1 MADIRPFRGHRF
13 DAKQVS
19 LTRALCPPYDVIGP
33 QEARRL
39 RRDRMNAIH
48 LELPAGTGE
57 ARYSGAAKLW
67 RSWTRSG
74 ALRQDESAS
83 LYVCEERFRFL
94 GRSHRRLGFLGALGV
109 DPAAARF
116 VVPHERTLPKPK
128 ADRLR
133 MLESVGAN
141 ISPIFGVFPDPAG
154 AVRRVLARA
163 AKGRPVARGRTAGGV
178 SYRLWSV
185 SGAKDVAAVA
195 RALKPAKVLIADGHH
210 RYEVSRAHHA
220 AARRPATGTV
230 LSYFCPEED
239 AGLLVLPTHRVVVD
253 GSAVLARAE
262 ESCRLSVYRTLAE
275 LLKRL
280 EASSNV
286 YAFGLYYGAFILAEP
301 RDRAGCR
308 SGLGVEWL
316 AKLLLSGVA
325 PDQIRYTPY
334 PDKAMAMAKEG
345 DQAAVLVKPFP
356 VKSIR
361 RAVKAV
367 GLLPPK
373 STYFYP
379 KVATGLVFKQL

>member
-1 MADIRPFRGHRF
+1 MADIRPFRGHRY
-13 DAKQVS
+13 DAKRVS

-33 QEARRL
+33 EEARRL

-48 LELPAGTGE
+48 LELPAGTGQ
-57 ARYSGAAKLW
+57 ARYRGAAKLW
-67 RSWTRSG
+67 KTWTASG
-74 ALRQDESAS
+74 ALKQDSAPS
-83 LYVCEERFRFL
+83 LYVCEERFIFL
-94 GRSHRRLGFLGALGV
+94 GRRHRRLGFLAALGV
-109 DPAAARF
+109 SRAAARC

-133 MLESVGAN
+133 MLKAVGAN

-154 AVRRVLARA
+154 AVRRVLGRA
-163 AKGRPVARGRTAGGV
+163 AQGRPSAQGRTGGGV
-178 SYRLWSV
+178 AYKLWPV
-185 SGAKDVAAVA
+185 SDA
-195 RALKPAKVLIADGHH
+195 RTPPRSRRAQTGQGPIADGHH

-220 AARRPATGTV
+220 ADRRPATGTV

-239 AGLLVLPTHRVVVD
+239 AGLLVLPTHRVVMD

-262 ESCRLSVYRTLAE
+262 ESCRLTACRTLRD
-275 LLKRL
+275 LLRRL
-280 EASSNV
+280 AATSNA
-286 YAFGLYYGAFILAEP
+286 YAFGIYYGAFILAEP
-301 RDRAGCR
+301 RSRDGCR

-334 PDKAMAMAKEG
+334 AEKAMSMAEEG